1 MQISHIEEVDKKRRK
16 VFIDGNEAFTLYS
29 NEIYKYRLEK
39 DTLVS
44 LALYEEIMAV
54 LNKRA
59 KLKVM
64 DYLKQSDKT
73 EKELRVKLRRA
84 HFTDISID
92 VAIEYVKNFGY
103 LDDVRY
109 TLNYIRLKKGSK
121 SKQVIEFEL
130 KNKGI
135 DSAVIKES
143 MDQEYGR
150 DSELTAIKKLIE
162 KKCNDINKLDNE
174 KKTKLIASM
183 CRKGFSYENIRKCM
197 AIMEENNEY

>member
-16 VFIDGNEAFTLYS
+16 VFIDGNEAFTLYT

-39 DTLVS
+39 DSLVS
-44 LALYEEIMAV
+44 TAIYEEIMTV

-73 EKELRVKLRRA
+73 EKELRMKLKRA
-84 HFTDISID
+84 YFTDSSID
-92 VAIEYVKNFGY
+92 VAIDYVKHFGY
-103 LDDVRY
+103 LDDIRY
-109 TLNYIRLKKGSK
+109 TKNYIRLKKSTK

-130 KNKGI
+130 RNKGI
-135 DSAVIKES
+135 DSVVIKAS

-150 DSELTAIKKLIE
+150 DSELTAVQKQIQ
-162 KKCNDINKLDNE
+162 KKCNNIKELDNE
-174 KKTKLIASM
+174 KKAKLIASL
-183 CRKGFSYENIRKCM
+183 CRKGFSYENIRKCI
-197 AIMEENNEY
+197 AIMEENNE